1 MSVCLAVT
9 CHMSNDYG
17 TRFPPAYRN
26 GIGAIPRDKVRLGHG
41 HGVSP
46 GVEPLSPSK
55 QDN

>member
-1 MSVCLAVT
+1 MMLSMCIIINYHFT
-9 CHMSNDYG
+9 C
-17 TRFPPAYRN
+17 FPPAHRN
-26 GIGAIPRDKVRLGHG
+26 GIGAIPRDKVRHGHG